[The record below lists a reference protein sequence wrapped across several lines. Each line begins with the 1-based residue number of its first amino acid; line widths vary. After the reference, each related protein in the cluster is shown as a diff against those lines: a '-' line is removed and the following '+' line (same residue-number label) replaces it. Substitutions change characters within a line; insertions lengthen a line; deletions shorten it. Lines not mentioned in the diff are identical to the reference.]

1 MEDCLFCK
9 IAAGEI
15 PSTKVYEDDHWF
27 AFRDINPSAPVH
39 VLLIPRQHV
48 KNILALT
55 DETNKNFSNFF
66 LVVKKIA
73 EQEGLGDNGFRLVIN
88 TGAEAGQTVFHFH
101 IHVIPRYEGGPDMV
115 SWEPGKP
122 TADEMART
130 AEQIREALA

>member
-55 DETNKNFSNFF
+55 DETNKNFSDFF

-73 EQEGLGDNGFRLVIN
+73 DRIPFPCAYHRRKSYGL
-88 TGAEAGQTVFHFH
+88 AA
-101 IHVIPRYEGGPDMV
+101 IPGR
-115 SWEPGKP
+115 
-122 TADEMART
+122 
-130 AEQIREALA
+130 

>member
-39 VLLIPRQHV
+39 VLLIPRKHV

-55 DETNKNFSNFF
+55 DETNKNFSDFF

-101 IHVIPRYEGGPDMV
+101 AHIIGGKAMGWPPFPED
-115 SWEPGKP
+115 K
-122 TADEMART
+122 
-130 AEQIREALA
+130 

>member
-55 DETNKNFSNFF
+55 DETNKNFSDFF

-101 IHVIPRYEGGPDMV
+101 AHIIGGKAMGWPPFPEDTG
-115 SWEPGKP
+115 SSCFIF
-122 TADEMART
+122 RS
-130 AEQIREALA
+130 L

>member
-27 AFRDINPSAPVH
+27 AFRILTPSAPVH

-55 DETNKNFSNFF
+55 DETNKNF
-66 LVVKKIA
+66 
-73 EQEGLGDNGFRLVIN
+73 FRL
-88 TGAEAGQTVFHFH
+88 F
-101 IHVIPRYEGGPDMV
+101 
-115 SWEPGKP
+115 PGSKE
-122 TADEMART
+122 DC
-130 AEQIREALA
+130 

>member
-9 IAAGEI
+9 IATGEI

-55 DETNKNFSNFF
+55 DETNKNFSDFF
-66 LVVKKIA
+66 LCPRSLPALPHISSQNPHYFLFTV
-73 EQEGLGDNGFRLVIN
+73 N
-88 TGAEAGQTVFHFH
+88 TTTITTEL
-101 IHVIPRYEGGPDMV
+101 P
-115 SWEPGKP
+115 
-122 TADEMART
+122 
-130 AEQIREALA
+130 

>member
-55 DETNKNFSNFF
+55 DETNKNFSDFF

-101 IHVIPRYEGGPDMV
+101 MHLIPRYKGDQVGIT
-115 SWEPGKP
+115 WHPGELSD
-122 TADEMART
+122 ADKEEILLKVK
-130 AEQIREALA
+130 EQLS

>member
-55 DETNKNFSNFF
+55 DETNKNFSDFF

-101 IHVIPRYEGGPDMV
+101 MHLIPRKAGDQAVPE
-115 SWEPGKP
+115 WEHLSLSD
-122 TADEMART
+122 DEMK
-130 AEQIREALA
+130 EICDKMKM

>member
-39 VLLIPRQHV
+39 VLLIPRKHV

-55 DETNKNFSNFF
+55 DETNKNFSDFF

-88 TGAEAGQTVFHFH
+88 TGAEAGQTVFHLH
-101 IHVIPRYEGGPDMV
+101 VHVIPRFEGDTDHINIG
-115 SWEPGKP
+115 WKPGETP
-122 TADEMART
+122 ADLQEI
-130 AEQIREALA
+130 AEAIKANL

>member
-55 DETNKNFSNFF
+55 DETNKNFSDFF

-101 IHVIPRYEGGPDMV
+101 MHLIPRYKNDKSGFG
-115 SWEPGKP
+115 WKPGKL
-122 TADEMART
+122 TDEDRD
-130 AEQIREALA
+130 EILEKLKEK